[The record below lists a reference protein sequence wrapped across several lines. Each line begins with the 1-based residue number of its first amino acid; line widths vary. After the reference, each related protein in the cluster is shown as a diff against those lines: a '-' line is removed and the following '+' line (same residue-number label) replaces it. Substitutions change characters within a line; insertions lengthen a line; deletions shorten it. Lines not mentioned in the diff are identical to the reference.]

1 MLKMFTAS
9 KIWKLCVGVAFTA
22 SVIATPTMG
31 QKSEVKQA
39 DSLPA
44 STQEMMAKKVT
55 INGTV
60 KSVTESTLTV
70 VDSEKAEQTISL
82 DAKTKI
88 MKGGK
93 AATAADIKADDSV
106 VIVANKGEG
115 TLTAV
120 TITVS

>member
-1 MLKMFTAS
+1 MLKMFTAG
-9 KIWKLCVGVAFTA
+9 KVWKLCVGLAFTA

-31 QKSEVKQA
+31 QKSEVRQA
-39 DSLPA
+39 HSFA

-60 KSVTESTLTV
+60 KSVTESTLTI

-88 MKGGK
+88 TKAGK

>member
-1 MLKMFTAS
+1 MLRMFTAG

-39 DSLPA
+39 HSLLA
-44 STQEMMAKKVT
+44 STQEMMAQKVT

-88 MKGGK
+88 TKGGK

>member
-1 MLKMFTAS
+1 MLSTFKVD
-9 KIWKLCVGVAFTA
+9 KVWKLCVGLVFTL
-22 SVIATPTMG
+22 SVIAIPAMG
-31 QKSEVKQA
+31 QKSEVRHS
-39 DSLPA
+39 SLA

-88 MKGGK
+88 TKAGK

-115 TLTAV
+115 NALTAV